1 MDASPL
7 QGGQITQQLGSFSSR
22 PGLIGSLLSAIV
34 AVPGSLLGNL
44 SLVLQLSAR
53 ELRARYRGSMLGA
66 AWLVL
71 VPLLMLA
78 VYTFVFT
85 VVFPSRW
92 SGGGGGRAEFA
103 ILMYSGLVV
112 FGFFG
117 DVIGRAPRLIV
128 DHANYVKKVVFPLE
142 ALVWV
147 AIGPALFTL
156 GVNLLIL
163 AAFISATGTLPLT
176 AALLP
181 LYLAPLVLLVAGLAW
196 LLASIGVFIRDL
208 GQVIGVLV
216 SALLFVTPIFYPV
229 SAVPPSM
236 QAYLHINPL
245 TFYVEACRALAV
257 AGTLPPFGATAAA
270 VGLACGVAWLGSG
283 WFRYSRHAFADV
295 L

>member
-1 MDASPL
+1 MLAALRAVPL
-7 QGGQITQQLGSFSSR
+7 
-22 PGLIGSLLSAIV
+22 SLLS
-34 AVPGSLLGNL
+34 NL
-44 SLVLQLSAR
+44 ALVRQLSAR
-53 ELRARYRGSMLGA
+53 ELHARYRGSFLGA

-92 SGGGGGRAEFA
+92 KGGTGDKTEFA

-117 DVIGRAPRLIV
+117 EILGRAPRLIV

-147 AIGPALFTL
+147 MIGPAVFTL

-163 AAFISATGTLPLT
+163 LAFIVLTGTLPPATVLLVPIYLT
-176 AALLP
+176 
-181 LYLAPLVLLVAGLAW
+181 PLVLLSAGLAW
-196 LLASIGVFIRDL
+196 LLASVGVFLRDL
-208 GQVIGVLV
+208 GQVIGVVV
-216 SALLFVTPIFYPV
+216 SALMFVTPIFYPV

-236 QAYLHINPL
+236 QTLLHLNPL
-245 TFYVEACRALAV
+245 TYYVTACRSLTVTGDLPSATSTATAV
-257 AGTLPPFGATAAA
+257 AVAMA
-270 VGLACGVAWLGSG
+270 VAWIGSG

>member
-1 MDASPL
+1 MIAALHAVPL
-7 QGGQITQQLGSFSSR
+7 
-22 PGLIGSLLSAIV
+22 SLLH
-34 AVPGSLLGNL
+34 NL
-44 SLVLQLSAR
+44 ALVRQLTAR
-53 ELRARYRGSMLGA
+53 ELHARYRGSFLGA

-92 SGGGGGRAEFA
+92 KGGTGAKAEFA

-117 DVIGRAPRLIV
+117 EILGRAPRLIV
-128 DHANYVKKVVFPLE
+128 DHANYVKKVVFPLD

-147 AIGPALFTL
+147 MVGPAIFTL
-156 GVNLLIL
+156 GMNLLIL
-163 AAFISATGTLPLT
+163 VAFIALMGMPLPATV
-176 AALLP
+176 LLEP
-181 LYLAPLVLLVAGLAW
+181 IYLMPLVLLTAGLGW
-196 LLASIGVFIRDL
+196 LLASVGVFLRDL
-208 GQVIGVLV
+208 GQVIGVVV
-216 SALLFVTPIFYPV
+216 SALMFVTPIFYPV

-236 QAYLHINPL
+236 QALLHLNPL
-245 TFYVEACRALAV
+245 TYYVSACRSLAV
-257 AGTLPPFGATAAA
+257 VGELPSTGSTAIA
-270 VGLACGVAWLGSG
+270 VAVAVAVAWIGSG